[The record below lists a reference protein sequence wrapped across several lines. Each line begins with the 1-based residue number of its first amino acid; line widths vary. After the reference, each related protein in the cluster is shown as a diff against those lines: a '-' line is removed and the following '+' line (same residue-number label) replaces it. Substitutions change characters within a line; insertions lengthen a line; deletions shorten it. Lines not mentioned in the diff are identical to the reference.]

1 MKMWMVVGHKYLTDE
16 FYGASIPNIVSEVFE
31 VSNPESRKLIRRME
45 LKRGEMNCHWP
56 PLNMTGHVYQWM
68 LRQEE
73 ILSSARDYER
83 TIDINSITTKYDELI
98 YIPNTIKRLIGL
110 FCDPVIASG
119 YIIIKLSEREENISI
134 QTI

>member
-1 MKMWMVVGHKYLTDE
+1 MIAGHKFLTDL
-16 FYGASIPNIVSEVFE
+16 FYGKTIPVLVCEVFE
-31 VSNPESRKLIRRME
+31 VSNPESRKLVSCTQVEIGQ
-45 LKRGEMNCHWP
+45 LNYLWP
-56 PLNMTGHVYQWM
+56 VLNMTGYIYQWT

-73 ILSSARDYER
+73 ILSSAREYER
-83 TIDINSITTKYDELI
+83 TIDINSVTTKYDELI